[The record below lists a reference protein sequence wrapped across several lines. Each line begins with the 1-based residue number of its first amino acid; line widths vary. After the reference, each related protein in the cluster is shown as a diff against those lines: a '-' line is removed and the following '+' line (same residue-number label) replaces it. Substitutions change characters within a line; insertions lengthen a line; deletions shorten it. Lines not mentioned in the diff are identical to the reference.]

1 MNNSLI
7 KKRSLGSRLLQELQK
22 NWILYALILPVIIYF
37 IIFEYV
43 PMYGIT
49 LAFKDFKVKLGIPD
63 SPWTDPLFKNFQRFF
78 HSYSFKM
85 LLTNTL
91 GISLYSLAVGFP
103 LPIVLALFLNYLRS
117 KRLKKTIQ
125 MVSYAPHFLSTV
137 VICSMLTLFTTRGTG
152 VFNILLRGFGW
163 EDVNWLAKPEW
174 FKSLY
179 VWSGV
184 WQSAGWDAIIYLAA
198 LAGVDYQM
206 HEAAI
211 LDGASKL
218 QRIFYVDIPSI
229 VPTIVMLF
237 ILRMGSI
244 MNVGLEKV
252 FLLQNDLNYTA
263 SATIST
269 FVYEVGLIDR
279 DFSFSTAVGL
289 FNNVVNVI
297 LLVSANWFSKHVF
310 KESLW

>member
-49 LAFKDFKVKLGIPD
+49 LAFKDFKVKLGILD

-78 HSYSFKM
+78 RSYSFKM

-103 LPIVLALFLNYLRS
+103 LPIVLALLLNYLRS
-117 KRLKKTIQ
+117 KHLKKTIQ

-152 VFNILLRGFGW
+152 VFNILFRGFGW

-184 WQSAGWDAIIYLAA
+184 WQSAGWDAIIYLSA

-244 MNVGLEKV
+244 MNVGFEKV

-289 FNNVVNVI
+289 FNNVINVI